1 MGQERPRKITQ
12 KDRAEEILHVISTSS
27 NEGKTHQATL
37 TEIQLST
44 PEEMAAVVSDM
55 DKGKQGR
62 KEEWP
67 KLTHQREFGGGTQK
81 THVEGEQVVE
91 IMPEDVAK
99 DDMKWAPSVIVY
111 FVGVTPSIGT
121 MERFA
126 NEEERD
132 KVLCAGPHYL
142 LKRPVIMKPW
152 LLEFNFKEEIL
163 TTIPLWIKLPNFP
176 LNCWNSVVLSKI
188 GNSLGKPLYAD
199 ECTTQASRISFT
211 RILIE
216 MDVTRPLPK
225 IIKIRDHK
233 GKVLEQQVWYEWKPI
248 FCQKYLQVGH
258 SCVDKP
264 KVIPAKRGQG
274 QGQRKEWRQTTIGDK
289 NQEKQTE
296 QQLEPISEVGAQ
308 SEKQGPQ
315 EQDTD
320 HLAKE

>member
-81 THVEGEQVVE
+81 THVEVNGIVNWGGMWGEQVVE

-111 FVGVTPSIGT
+111 FVGVTPSIGA

-225 IIKIRDHK
+225 MIKIRDHK
-233 GKVLEQQVWYEWKPI
+233 GKVLEQQ
-248 FCQKYLQVGH
+248 
-258 SCVDKP
+258 P

-296 QQLEPISEVGAQ
+296 QQLEPIPEVGAQ